1 MVHFTLLLFFRFVDQ
16 PKDLQGIILS
26 LINQLV
32 LTEIDVMDD
41 SFEALQSQTFHSR
54 KLQRFHSKSKHS
66 PGRSDS
72 GFSAGDF
79 SATGLT
85 AHVRDLA
92 KDGKPNWTCLS
103 QYCALVCYK
112 DTSVAVEV
120 MKALK
125 PLATLGSRHLKGEL
139 FRMVI
144 LPCMLR
150 CEGVFTEDVAEP
162 LRNIRARTWSGSLS
176 SDWLEQRTKS
186 FRGSTFSGFQSDT
199 SNRFLSEQVHTEDG
213 ICKEVL
219 ELCILLLPSLLTS
232 LESRELFLNC
242 GGLNELQ
249 GFLALPQLQEPVLRV
264 LEFLA
269 NMENQEASGRL
280 LQAEGEDLSAG
291 SPETSSEEKSDSSVC
306 CQSFLSLLQYT
317 TSFVET
323 KKDGDASPVPHLA
336 SCHPVESSLRV
347 HVWRSCLQLLVSN
360 ELFCELFLKDDGIV
374 YSYDL
379 LHMLFEVF
387 QSDASSASTAEAQV
401 NDIAFVK
408 DLVNLFESVL
418 PICIRMA
425 HMEYWRNK
433 EVHVR

>member
-1 MVHFTLLLFFRFVDQ
+1 M
-16 PKDLQGIILS
+16 
-26 LINQLV
+26 
-32 LTEIDVMDD
+32 LTEIDVKDD
-41 SFEALQSQTFHSR
+41 SSDLLQSQTFHCR
-54 KLQRFHSKSKHS
+54 KLQRFRSKSTKQS

-85 AHVRDLA
+85 AHVRDLG
-92 KDGKPNWTCLS
+92 KDGKPNWACLS
-103 QYCALVCYK
+103 QYCALVSYK
-112 DTSVAVEV
+112 DTSVAVDV
-120 MKALK
+120 TKAIK

-150 CEGVFTEDVAEP
+150 CEGVFTDDVAEP
-162 LRNIRARTWSGSLS
+162 LRNIRARTWSGSLN

-186 FRGSTFSGFQSDT
+186 FRGRTFSGLQSDA
-199 SNRFLSEQVHTEDG
+199 SGRFLSEQVHTEDG

-219 ELCILLLPSLLTS
+219 ELCILLLPLLLTS
-232 LESRELFLNC
+232 FESRELFLNC

-249 GFLALPQLQEPVLRV
+249 GFLALQQLQEPVFHV

-269 NMENQEASGRL
+269 NMENQEISSRL
-280 LQAEGEDLSAG
+280 LQAEGGDLSAG
-291 SPETSSEEKSDSSVC
+291 SPETSSEEKSDTKVC
-306 CQSFLSLLQYT
+306 CQSFLSLLRYT
-317 TSFVET
+317 TSFVEK
-323 KKDGDASPVPHLA
+323 KKDGDASQVPRQA

-360 ELFCELFLKDDGIV
+360 ELFCELFLQEDGMV

-379 LHMLFEVF
+379 LHMLFLVF
-387 QSDASSASTAEAQV
+387 QSNAPSDSSVEVS
-401 NDIAFVK
+401 DIQFMK
-408 DLVNLFESVL
+408 DLVSLFESVL

-433 EVHVR
+433 EVR